1 MNKVIRILVG
11 GLALCGVLAVLPGV
25 AEAREAN
32 RPAAG
37 HVSAGTSA
45 VARSVASTA
54 GAVSTAA
61 GTRVAVAG
69 STAGQA
75 APPAENAPTAN
86 ASFTCLYP
94 PFGTLHAARHV
105 SLTEVERTP

>member
-37 HVSAGTSA
+37 HVERDRGHERGHEGGREHGGRGEHGRWHDGRGRWEHRGAG
-45 VARSVASTA
+45 RP
-54 GAVSTAA
+54 G
-61 GTRVAVAG
+61 
-69 STAGQA
+69 
-75 APPAENAPTAN
+75 
-86 ASFTCLYP
+86 C
-94 PFGTLHAARHV
+94 
-105 SLTEVERTP
+105 

>member
-37 HVSAGTSA
+37 HVERERGHERGREYGREHGGRGEHGRWHEGRGRWEHRGAG
-45 VARSVASTA
+45 R
-54 GAVSTAA
+54 
-61 GTRVAVAG
+61 
-69 STAGQA
+69 
-75 APPAENAPTAN
+75 PA
-86 ASFTCLYP
+86 C
-94 PFGTLHAARHV
+94 
-105 SLTEVERTP
+105 

>member
-37 HVSAGTSA
+37 HVERDRGHERGHE
-45 VARSVASTA
+45 VGREHGRRDERGWRHDGRGRWEHGGARRP
-54 GAVSTAA
+54 G
-61 GTRVAVAG
+61 
-69 STAGQA
+69 
-75 APPAENAPTAN
+75 
-86 ASFTCLYP
+86 C
-94 PFGTLHAARHV
+94 
-105 SLTEVERTP
+105 

>member
-37 HVSAGTSA
+37 HVERDRGHERGHEAGREHGRRDEHGRWRDEGGRWHDGRGRGEHRG
-45 VARSVASTA
+45 ARRP
-54 GAVSTAA
+54 G
-61 GTRVAVAG
+61 R
-69 STAGQA
+69 
-75 APPAENAPTAN
+75 
-86 ASFTCLYP
+86 
-94 PFGTLHAARHV
+94 
-105 SLTEVERTP
+105 